1 MSRKKSYMNYNR
13 ILSESVLKDFMKYF
27 NIIKKFKF
35 SGLSNDEKQLLKS
48 PKIRKALSNFNSS
61 IDSFYDE
68 LNRQRKKIGLEPLTP
83 PR

>member
-1 MSRKKSYMNYNR
+1 
-13 ILSESVLKDFMKYF
+13 KDFMKYF